1 MRCFLN
7 FFSFEVFSRSNHRVT
22 AAFGDRAAPKFTRLL
37 DHPDNQVV
45 EDDLKC
51 IEQHVLGHSSR
62 AAELLHC
69 NAANVIANLLLD
81 ARRNNAVKVM
91 AGRCLLCM
99 SECQT
104 VREALASQPIV
115 LQVCLLSFR
124 AIKLHVFVTRVRSFW
139 NRLQHCATK
148 LKRTLRLP

>member
-1 MRCFLN
+1 
-7 FFSFEVFSRSNHRVT
+7 VT
-22 AAFGDRAAPKFTRLL
+22 AAFGDLAAPKFTRLL
-37 DHPDNQVV
+37 DHHDNQVV

-51 IEQHVLGHSSR
+51 IEQYVLGHSSR
-62 AAELLHC
+62 ATELLHC

-115 LQVCLLSFR
+115 LQVGLLSFR

-148 LKRTLRLP
+148 LKRTLLLP